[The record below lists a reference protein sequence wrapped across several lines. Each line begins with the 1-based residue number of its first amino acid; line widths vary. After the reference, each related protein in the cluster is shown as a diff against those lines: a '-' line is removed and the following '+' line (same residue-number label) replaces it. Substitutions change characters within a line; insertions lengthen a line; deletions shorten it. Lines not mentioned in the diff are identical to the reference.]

1 MTLKDIINH
10 FPNKYVCVH
19 NTKLDARSLIKEADI
34 LCVFD
39 TLRIAT
45 ENAPRIHN
53 YMKQYADFDIIYCDY
68 QDYVSTR
75 QRPAVPIY
83 AKNFSINNTPTHP
96 TENGNIDPNF
106 MGTQDD
112 ITEIL
117 EAIRYQEWKFS
128 CGLFDELPFNQ

>member
-75 QRPAVPIY
+75 QRPTVPIY
-83 AKNFSINNTPTHP
+83 AKNFNINNTPTHP
-96 TENGNIDPNF
+96 TDNWDFDTCFIGV
-106 MGTQDD
+106 QDD
-112 ITEIL
+112 IEPL
-117 EAIRYQEWKFS
+117 LKALAQHESEMR
-128 CGLFDELPFNQ
+128 NN